1 MADILSQD
9 DIDSLLSSLGDDGD
23 DDVGIGSSSAP
34 MSDGGSSSGAPQP
47 DNDLKK
53 SVSLYDFRRPDRVSK
68 DQLRMLQ
75 NIHENYIRAF
85 STTLTSMLRSL
96 VEMELLSV
104 DQLTYQE
111 FIMSIPNPSVLH
123 TFTLEPLDGLAIL
136 EMNLELVYII
146 IEKLFGGPGKN
157 SIVSRELSIIES
169 GMLKTLVEK
178 ALDSYSTIWE
188 HLVSFDPAVVAYESN
203 PQFVQIIPPS
213 EIVILVT
220 FEVRLQNETS
230 GMMSICLP
238 YMVLEPII
246 ADLSAQSWISKKD
259 ETIDLT
265 DKLLQSIG
273 DRTLELDVE
282 LGRQNIT
289 IKDFLQLKNGDI
301 ITLDHMKSELSNI
314 TIGDRDKYLGKLGVS
329 GNNRAVEIV
338 KVLKEE

>member
-9 DIDSLLSSLGDDGD
+9 DIDSLLSSLGDDGSD
-23 DDVGIGSSSAP
+23 DIGIGVMDSAP
-34 MSDGGSSSGAPQP
+34 SVGLEPAASVAATEQEVRK
-47 DNDLKK
+47 N
-53 SVSLYDFRRPDRVSK
+53 VSLYDFRRPDRVSK

-75 NIHENYIRAF
+75 NIHENYIRVF

-123 TFTLEPLDGLAIL
+123 TFSLEPLDGLAIL

-146 IEKLFGGPGKN
+146 IEKLFGGPGKG
-157 SIVSRELSIIES
+157 SSVSRELSTIES

-178 ALDSYSTIWE
+178 ALLAYSGIWD
-188 HLVSFDPAVVAYESN
+188 HLVQFNANVVSYESN

-238 YMVLEPII
+238 YVVLEPVVGELSSQNWTTKKDK
-246 ADLSAQSWISKKD
+246 AEDLSNEIMK
-259 ETIDLT
+259 E
-265 DKLLQSIG
+265 IG
-273 DRTLELDVE
+273 DRSLHLDVE
-282 LGRQNIT
+282 LGRQQLT
-289 IKDFLQLKNGDI
+289 IKDFLQLKIKTKG
-301 ITLDHMKSELSNI
+301 
-314 TIGDRDKYLGKLGVS
+314 
-329 GNNRAVEIV
+329 
-338 KVLKEE
+338 

>member
-9 DIDSLLSSLGDDGD
+9 DIDSLLSSLGDDGSD
-23 DDVGIGSSSAP
+23 DIGVGGDLTSNISS
-34 MSDGGSSSGAPQP
+34 MSEEPVI
-47 DNDLKK
+47 KK
-53 SVSLYDFRRPDRVSK
+53 NVSLYDFRRPDRVSK
-68 DQLRMLQ
+68 EQLRMLQ
-75 NIHENYIRAF
+75 NIHENYIRVF

-123 TFTLEPLDGLAIL
+123 TFTMEPLDGFAIM

-157 SIVSRELSIIES
+157 SSVSRELSIIES

-178 ALDSYSTIWE
+178 ALEAYSSIWD
-188 HLVSFDPAVVAYESN
+188 HLVQFDAEVSSYESN

-246 ADLSAQSWISKKD
+246 GGLSAQNWVSKKD
-259 ETIDLT
+259 EVKDLS
-265 DKLLQSIG
+265 DEILKELSDRNLQ
-273 DRTLELDVE
+273 LDVE
-282 LGRQNIT
+282 LGRQSLI
-289 IKDFLQLKNGDI
+289 IKDFLQLQNGDI
-301 ITLDHMKSELSNI
+301 ITLDHKKDSLSNI
-314 TIGDRDKYLGKLGVS
+314 MIGDDSKYLGKLGTL
-329 GNNRAVEIV
+329 GNKRAVEVI
-338 KVLKEE
+338 KVLKEEKL